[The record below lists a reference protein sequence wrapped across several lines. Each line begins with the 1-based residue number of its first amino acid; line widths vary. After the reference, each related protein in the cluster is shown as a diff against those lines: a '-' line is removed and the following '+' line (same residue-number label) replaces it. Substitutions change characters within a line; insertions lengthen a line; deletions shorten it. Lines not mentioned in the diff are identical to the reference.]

1 MTTNDEHSDAAAC
14 ENPSIGGD
22 QAATRTVGEVMIAR
36 PKTLPAKASVQQARE
51 LFANPKVLTAVLVDG
66 DKFAGLLD
74 RDSLPE
80 WEPGADSVEVYARTA
95 VATITP
101 ERPVSDAVELMHG
114 EDALRLVVLDADGET
129 LRGLLCLD
137 HERTGFCQGS

>member
-1 MTTNDEHSDAAAC
+1 MTTDDEKMADPAC
-14 ENPSIGGD
+14 ANPSIGRD
-22 QAATRTVGEVMIAR
+22 DAAARTVGEVMITR
-36 PKTLPAKASVQQARE
+36 PKTLPALASVQEARE
-51 LFANPKVLTAVLVDG
+51 LFTNPKVLTAVLVDG

-80 WEPGADSVEVYARTA
+80 WEPGADSVGVYARTE
-95 VATITP
+95 VPTITP
-101 ERPVSDAVELMHG
+101 DRPVSDAVALMEG
-114 EDALRLVVLDADGET
+114 EDALRLVVLDADGAT